1 MTPEIQ
7 RRRTKH
13 ALSPSLSPLPFSVR
27 RLPCA
32 SRCVVSLAP
41 SLTDDGI
48 LLAERPKEREGEGTK
63 YFSRLVCFACTA
75 AAVALTLVIG
85 CCWRLR

>member
-13 ALSPSLSPLPFSVR
+13 ALSPSLPFSPSLL

-85 CCWRLR
+85 CCWPLR